1 MQIGARL
8 PITGVMTPTLPP
20 ALADA
25 PPSGRLRIAD
35 PCTVGV
41 PPSTGDEHRLHD
53 CMTGD
58 AKAP

>member
-1 MQIGARL
+1 VQIGARL

-25 PPSGRLRIAD
+25 APSGRLRVAD

-41 PPSTGDEHRLHD
+41 PPSTGHENRLGE

-58 AKAP
+58 AKAQ